1 MEAQRIL
8 MPFYFPWFRYQWDI
22 FASVFFHVPPFSES
36 KLFILHDDYLQLK
49 KKKYLLKRL
58 LSKSVQAWSLFK
70 SKAWVEAYNGLD
82 SLEEAAFFYSLSPF
96 PVIFV
101 ILVNTQ
107 LYDKELT

>member
-49 KKKYLLKRL
+49 KKKISSEKT
-58 LSKSVQAWSLFK
+58 SEQICP
-70 SKAWVEAYNGLD
+70 GLV
-82 SLEEAAFFYSLSPF
+82 PF
-96 PVIFV
+96 
-101 ILVNTQ
+101 
-107 LYDKELT
+107 

>member
-1 MEAQRIL
+1 MMTI
-8 MPFYFPWFRYQWDI
+8 
-22 FASVFFHVPPFSES
+22 SSS
-36 KLFILHDDYLQLK
+36 

>member
-49 KKKYLLKRL
+49 KKYIFWKDFWANLSRL
-58 LSKSVQAWSLFK
+58 
-70 SKAWVEAYNGLD
+70 G
-82 SLEEAAFFYSLSPF
+82 PF
-96 PVIFV
+96 
-101 ILVNTQ
+101 LN
-107 LYDKELT
+107 LRLG